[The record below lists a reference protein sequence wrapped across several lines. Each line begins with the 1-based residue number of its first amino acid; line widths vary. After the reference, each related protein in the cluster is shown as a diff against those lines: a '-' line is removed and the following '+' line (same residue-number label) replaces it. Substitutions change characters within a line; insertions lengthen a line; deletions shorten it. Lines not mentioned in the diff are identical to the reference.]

1 MSDFLKELYE
11 IEKEYYIKLPNDIR
25 ECNYIGLRYKGT
37 LLNYIESNID
47 RLVEFLNC
55 DKNKGVYMIGDLY
68 IGKSNN
74 IKRRISEHLEE
85 SLFDIDR
92 WKTSNWLPIKSG
104 NKDKVKRIR
113 GSLSQDKLKIT
124 LLSED
129 VKDETKLIR
138 EWRLKYNLTN
148 RTK

>member
-92 WKTSNWLPIKSG
+92 WETSNWLPIKSG

-138 EWRLKYNLTN
+138 EWRLKYDLTN

>member
-92 WKTSNWLPIKSG
+92 WETSNWLPIKSG

>member
-11 IEKEYYIKLPNDIR
+11 IEKEYYIKQPNDIR

-55 DKNKGVYMIGDLY
+55 DKNQGVYMIGDLY

-92 WKTSNWLPIKSG
+92 WETSNWLPIKSG

>member
-1 MSDFLKELYE
+1 MSDFLTELYA

-92 WKTSNWLPIKSG
+92 WETSNWLPIKSG

-138 EWRLKYNLTN
+138 EWRLKYDLTN

>member
-104 NKDKVKRIR
+104 NKDKVKRMR
-113 GSLSQDKLKIT
+113 LAYVIT
-124 LLSED
+124 SAF
-129 VKDETKLIR
+129 
-138 EWRLKYNLTN
+138 
-148 RTK
+148 

>member
-138 EWRLKYNLTN
+138 EWRLKHNLTN

>member
-1 MSDFLKELYE
+1 
-11 IEKEYYIKLPNDIR
+11 
-25 ECNYIGLRYKGT
+25 
-37 LLNYIESNID
+37 
-47 RLVEFLNC
+47 
-55 DKNKGVYMIGDLY
+55 MIGDLY

-92 WKTSNWLPIKSG
+92 WETSNWLPIKSG

-113 GSLSQDKLKIT
+113 GALSQDKLKIT

-138 EWRLKYNLTN
+138 EWRLKHNLTN

>member
-55 DKNKGVYMIGDLY
+55 DKNQGVYMIEDLY

-113 GSLSQDKLKIT
+113 GSLSQGKLKIT

-138 EWRLKYNLTN
+138 EWRLKYDLTN

>member
-25 ECNYIGLRYKGT
+25 ECNYVGLRYKGT

-138 EWRLKYNLTN
+138 EWRLKYDLTN

>member
-92 WKTSNWLPIKSG
+92 WETSNWLPIKSG

-138 EWRLKYNLTN
+138 EWRLKHNLTN

>member
-113 GSLSQDKLKIT
+113 GALSQDKLKIT

-138 EWRLKYNLTN
+138 EWRLKHNLTN

>member
-113 GSLSQDKLKIT
+113 RSLSQDKLKIT

-138 EWRLKYNLTN
+138 EWRLKYDLTN

>member
-138 EWRLKYNLTN
+138 EWRLKYDLTN

>member
-113 GSLSQDKLKIT
+113 GALSQDKLKIT

-138 EWRLKYNLTN
+138 EWRLKYDLTN

>member
-55 DKNKGVYMIGDLY
+55 DKNQGVYLTTPLAKAKGILSIITSFTARLY
-68 IGKSNN
+68 GRRRS
-74 IKRRISEHLEE
+74 KRMTE
-85 SLFDIDR
+85 
-92 WKTSNWLPIKSG
+92 
-104 NKDKVKRIR
+104 
-113 GSLSQDKLKIT
+113 KII
-124 LLSED
+124 ENA
-129 VKDETKLIR
+129 KKE
-138 EWRLKYNLTN
+138 
-148 RTK
+148 

>member
-47 RLVEFLNC
+47 RLVEFLNY
-55 DKNKGVYMIGDLY
+55 DKNQGVYMIGDLY

-113 GSLSQDKLKIT
+113 ASLSKDKLKIT

-138 EWRLKYNLTN
+138 EWRLKHNLTN